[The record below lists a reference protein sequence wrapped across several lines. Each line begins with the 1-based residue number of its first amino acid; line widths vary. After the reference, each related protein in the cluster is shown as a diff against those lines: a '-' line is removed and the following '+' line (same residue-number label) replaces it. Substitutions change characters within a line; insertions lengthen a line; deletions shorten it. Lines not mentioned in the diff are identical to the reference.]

1 LAGKKFGGRDK
12 GLTSNPNLDKLYIT
26 NPIRRNKMAKQ
37 VKEEQAK
44 LELMK
49 EIDRLKA
56 EQQVENADYQ
66 FVVSEMKR
74 LESELDPRVIRAI
87 KGGLNELAHSLSWYD
102 NNIAAYYEEIDTI
115 NQRKVNTEA
124 KQPAMVS

>member
-1 LAGKKFGGRDK
+1 
-12 GLTSNPNLDKLYIT
+12 
-26 NPIRRNKMAKQ
+26 MAKQ

-87 KGGLNELAHSLSWYD
+87 RGGLNELSHSLSWYD

-115 NQRKVNTEA
+115 NQRKVNIKA

>member
-1 LAGKKFGGRDK
+1 
-12 GLTSNPNLDKLYIT
+12 
-26 NPIRRNKMAKQ
+26 MAKQ